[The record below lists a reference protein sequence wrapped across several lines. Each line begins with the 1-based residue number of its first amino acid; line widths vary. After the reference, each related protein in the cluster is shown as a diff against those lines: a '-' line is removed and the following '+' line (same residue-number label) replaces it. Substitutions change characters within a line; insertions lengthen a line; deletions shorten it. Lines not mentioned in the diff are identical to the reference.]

1 MNTSAKIGGLLAAV
15 MLAAS
20 GSAMAAEPVNPY
32 VTSSDGKV
40 VMDPFGLCWR
50 TGFWTPALAEAL
62 GYNGA
67 GCQCDKEILSK
78 AACTAPA
85 PKAAP
90 APAPA
95 PKAAPAPA
103 PMAAAPA
110 KEKVTLSA
118 DTLFDFDKAT
128 LKPAGKQKLD
138 ELVSR
143 LAGVDLEVINSTG
156 YTDRL
161 GKEAYNL
168 KLSQRRADAVKA
180 YLVQKGVNANV
191 IKTAGK
197 GEADP
202 VVNCPNPSKKGKI
215 KNFKQ
220 LVKCLQPNRRAVI
233 EVSGTRAA
241 K

>member
-85 PKAAP
+85 APAPAPAAAP

-95 PKAAPAPA
+95 PVAVAPT
-103 PMAAAPA
+103 

-128 LKPAGKQKLD
+128 LKAEGRKTLD
-138 ELVSR
+138 DLVSR
-143 LAGVDLEVINSTG
+143 MAGVDLEVVTSTG
-156 YTDRL
+156 YTDRI
-161 GKEAYNL
+161 GKDAYNM
-168 KLSQRRADAVKA
+168 KLSQRRADAVKT
-180 YLVQKGVNANV
+180 YLVNKGVNANV
-191 IKTAGK
+191 ITATGK
-197 GEADP
+197 GKADP

-220 LVKCLQPNRRAVI
+220 LIKCLQPNRRAVI
-233 EVSGTRAA
+233 EVTGTRVA

>member
-85 PKAAP
+85 AAP
-90 APAPA
+90 APVAVAPT
-95 PKAAPAPA
+95 
-103 PMAAAPA
+103 

-128 LKPAGKQKLD
+128 LKAEGRKTLD
-138 ELVSR
+138 DLVSR
-143 LAGVDLEVINSTG
+143 MAGVDLEVVTSTG
-156 YTDRL
+156 YTDRI
-161 GKEAYNL
+161 GKDAYNM
-168 KLSQRRADAVKA
+168 KLSQRRADAVKT
-180 YLVQKGVNANV
+180 YLVNKGVNANV
-191 IKTAGK
+191 ITATGK
-197 GEADP
+197 GKADP
-202 VVNCPNPSKKGKI
+202 VVNCPNPSKKGNI

-220 LVKCLQPNRRAVI
+220 LIKCLQPNRRAVI
-233 EVSGTRAA
+233 EVTGTRVA